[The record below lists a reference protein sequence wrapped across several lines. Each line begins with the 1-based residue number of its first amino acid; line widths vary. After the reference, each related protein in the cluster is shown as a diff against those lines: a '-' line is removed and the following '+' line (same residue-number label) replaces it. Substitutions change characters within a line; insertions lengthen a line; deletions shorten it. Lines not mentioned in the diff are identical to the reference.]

1 MKKGDNDM
9 TNAFMKGIN
18 APDGIHDR
26 IEFNEYK
33 DPSYWMRRRAVRAFM
48 ENLAPI
54 GIVLG
59 TFLAFLVLGYIEVG
73 L

>member
-1 MKKGDNDM
+1 MKKGDNM

-33 DPSYWMRRRAVRAFM
+33 DPSYWMRRRAIRAFI
-48 ENLAPI
+48 ENVGPAV
-54 GIVLG
+54 IVVATL
-59 TFLAFLVLGYIEVG
+59 LAFLVMGYLE
-73 L
+73 LN